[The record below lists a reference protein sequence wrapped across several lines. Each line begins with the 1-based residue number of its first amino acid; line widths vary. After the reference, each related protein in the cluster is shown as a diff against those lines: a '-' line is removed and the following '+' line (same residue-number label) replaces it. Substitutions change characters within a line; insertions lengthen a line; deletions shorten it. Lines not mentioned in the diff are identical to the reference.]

1 MTAESLLAKVRLRLK
16 PFLQAKIRQKG
27 RLTRGLMALAV
38 ALTLLYLFLYSLE
51 QRLRHKALFALEVAS
66 YLLMISGL
74 ALFLQTTIIHQRQDV
89 MAEELIANFQKGVTE
104 LAYEPE
110 KYQSLVDRLTPD
122 LSASDLAVERN
133 TKSEPQESTPAGTPR
148 TTPSEDR
155 PSAETKPIETMPTAT
170 APAEATPQETVTA
183 ETTATKPV
191 PPPVKID
198 VLATISIPKINLA
211 MPVSVGAT
219 EASLKVAIGHYTPSV
234 LPGEIGQSILFGHRM
249 YTYGRHFNRLNEL
262 AKNDEVVMDT
272 ATKHL
277 VYEVTEVTIV
287 LPEELDAIVARPFAE
302 PYLTLI
308 TCDPVRV
315 ASHRLIV
322 TCRLKRADNLQT

>member
-16 PFLQAKIRQKG
+16 PFLQAKIREKG
-27 RLTRGLMALAV
+27 RLTHALMALAV

-51 QRLRHKALFALEVAS
+51 QRLRHKALFALEVVS

-74 ALFLQTTIIHQRQDV
+74 ALTLQTTIIHQRQDV
-89 MAEELIANFQKGVTE
+89 MAEEMIANFQKGVTE
-104 LAYEPE
+104 LAYEPG

-122 LSASDLAVERN
+122 LSASDLAVERSS
-133 TKSEPQESTPAGTPR
+133 KLASQGSTLTGTPQAM
-148 TTPSEDR
+148 PSEDMPAFETE
-155 PSAETKPIETMPTAT
+155 PSET
-170 APAEATPQETVTA
+170 APVEEAPQETATA
-183 ETTATKPV
+183 ETTAAKPV
-191 PPPVKID
+191 PPPVTID
-198 VLATISIPKINLA
+198 VLATISIPKINLT

-262 AKNDEVVMDT
+262 ANKDEVVMDT
-272 ATKHL
+272 ATQHL
-277 VYEVTEVTIV
+277 VFEVTEVKIV
-287 LPEELDAIVARPFAE
+287 LPEELDTIVVRSFDE

-308 TCDPVRV
+308 TCDPIRV

-322 TCRLKRADNLQT
+322 TCRLTRAEALQA